1 MNITSWLVTLVV
13 AVLFLLALRY
23 ACKTLFGNRGCGCHG
38 GDSGCSCC
46 QGGCSCCASG
56 KGHCSGGN
64 LKK

>member
-23 ACKTLFGNRGCGCHG
+23 ACKTLFGNRGCGCHD
-38 GDSGCSCC
+38 GDFGCSR
-46 QGGCSCCASG
+46 CASC

>member
-38 GDSGCSCC
+38 GDSGCSCA
-46 QGGCSCCASG
+46 SC